1 MRPSTIAVG
10 ALLTLLP
17 ASASAKIGIV
27 DIDRCVRESEDGMR
41 AQAALTKFADRRQAT
56 IELQEAS
63 LKQQATALGQMSI
76 ASPTFLLARA
86 KYQAAFDAY
95 QRTVERFSKEIADR
109 EIELFSPIES
119 SVRAV
124 VERFGA
130 AGGFDVILERSK
142 LVIVPAASAID
153 VTERVIAAYD
163 WRK

>member
-95 QRTVERFSKEIADR
+95 QRTVERF
-109 EIELFSPIES
+109 
-119 SVRAV
+119 
-124 VERFGA
+124 GA